1 MGNCFRMCGS
11 AHLFFLMLRPRL
23 LTILCYGAMMSL
35 AIGINLLP
43 IFLTSIQHSFPGPE
57 RNGLT

>member
-1 MGNCFRMCGS
+1 
-11 AHLFFLMLRPRL
+11 MLRPRL